1 MKKMI
6 AVTAVALLVLA
17 GCATG
22 DDSENLEPVAEPSQ
36 TTEPVEITETPIEL
50 GEPFTLDGPNFT
62 AHVTIENVYVPEFCG
77 EYLNELIAV
86 EADVD
91 VESGAGTHEV
101 LNVGD
106 VRERTPDGYTNQDV
120 VVTTSCGDIADL
132 DAKEVQG
139 GEKFRGAIWLSEDV
153 DRNSEILFEVP
164 TPAQTP
170 VTEIYVLDLSEIDL
184 AEGPEPT
191 QEGVAPAASPSG
203 VQGSAPRPE
212 PAATEPYVVE
222 CITGGTPGPALW
234 SDGEVRSSDW
244 CYEQLTAD
252 RGEVQCPG
260 TDAFVDH
267 ISECTPERLG
277 GDSDYDPQDFMPN

>member
-1 MKKMI
+1 M
-6 AVTAVALLVLA
+6 VLA

-22 DDSENLEPVAEPSQ
+22 DDSKNLEPVSEPSQ

-62 AHVTIENVYVPEFCG
+62 AQVTIENVYVPDFCG
-77 EYLNELIAV
+77 AYVNELIAV

-106 VRERTPDGYTNQDV
+106 VRERTPDGYINRDV
-120 VVTTSCGDIADL
+120 VVTASCNGIADL
-132 DAKEVQG
+132 DAKKVQG
-139 GEKFRGAIWLSEDV
+139 GEKFRGAIWLNEDV
-153 DRNSEILFEVP
+153 GRNSEILFEVP
-164 TPAQTP
+164 TPGEAQ

-191 QEGVAPAASPSG
+191 QEGVSPAASPSG
-203 VQGSAPRPE
+203 VQGSAPRHE
-212 PAATEPYVVE
+212 PTATEPYVVE

-244 CYEQLTAD
+244 CYAQLTAD

-277 GDSDYDPQDFMPN
+277 GDPDYDPQDFMPN